1 MTAQDP
7 QTIKLWTTH
16 DERQYRDQI
25 DAVADEIKRN
35 WLKWQELTDD
45 NCEFAAR
52 AVALRNKFKDS
63 AEFAIEFDSLVT
75 EYAERCA
82 EWVIDGDQWHG
93 IYGDL
98 KNAAGL
104 FQLSTLRKA
113 A

>member
-7 QTIKLWTTH
+7 QTMKLWTTR

-35 WLKWQELTDD
+35 WLKWQELVDPDRDFGAQVAAIIVDSEDD
-45 NCEFAAR
+45 KLGRISDLQFQ
-52 AVALRNKFKDS
+52 
-63 AEFAIEFDSLVT
+63 
-75 EYAERCA
+75 YAERCA
-82 EWVIDGDQWHG
+82 EWVIDGDQWPG

-104 FQLSTLRKA
+104 FQLTTLRKA